1 MSEADVSFSIIGAER
16 TRDMLAELPAAAQN
30 RVIKPLMRDAAKDIA
45 KLEKAES
52 PKDTGLM
59 KKALG
64 STPLKTYGETFFIA
78 TGVRRGFEKDGKNPT
93 KYAHLVSGGR
103 KETEAKKGR
112 FLADK
117 GRDKFFGKKVAAVA
131 PNPFVDRAFRR
142 AKNETVP
149 KLETRGAELIEQ
161 EAAKLAK

>member
-1 MSEADVSFSIIGAER
+1 MSNADVSFSIIGAEK
-16 TRDMLAELPAAAQN
+16 TRNMLAELPAAAQN
-30 RVIKPLMRDAAKDIA
+30 RVVKPLMRDAAKDIA
-45 KLEKAES
+45 RLEKAES
-52 PKDTGLM
+52 PKDTGLL

-64 STPLKTYGETFFIA
+64 STPLKTYDETFFIA

-103 KETEAKKGR
+103 KETEAKGS